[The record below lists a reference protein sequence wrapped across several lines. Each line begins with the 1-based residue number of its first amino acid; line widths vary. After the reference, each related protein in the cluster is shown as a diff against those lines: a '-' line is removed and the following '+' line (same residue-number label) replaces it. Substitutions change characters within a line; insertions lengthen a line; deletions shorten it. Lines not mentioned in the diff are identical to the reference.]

1 MTRNKS
7 LLTFLGIVVIIAAVL
22 SGFILSQPSAEDIL
36 VQTFERME
44 TIEDA
49 HAIVDLRVN
58 TAERVENARVEVW
71 GLKGESG
78 PGAFR
83 LEVMETSDEKAAGAV
98 VVSDG
103 ETLYAYTPAKDK
115 VYVGTLEEA
124 KEMLV
129 EKEYTWGEYDQSDF
143 EHPENAEEAVQKL
156 LEFFTVDNIST
167 EDNMVDGNSGHLL
180 ELQPIADQMPTE
192 YAAVGG
198 YINLWV
204 DAVRKVPFAFAYTGG
219 SMGEF
224 SATASQIDINP
235 GVEESRF
242 EFEIPEDVEVVK
254 LADLAPKSLSLEE
267 AASTAEFELLTPSEI
282 PGGATLVDIL
292 EVRGSIVQRYTLPDG
307 GSFSVAQGVSN
318 DLAEPS
324 TESQIVMVRDVE
336 GKLFVAE
343 GGDKALLT
351 WNEGDVIFTIAGALT
366 PDQALMVAES
376 LN

>member
-1 MTRNKS
+1 
-7 LLTFLGIVVIIAAVL
+7 
-22 SGFILSQPSAEDIL
+22 
-36 VQTFERME
+36 
-44 TIEDA
+44 
-49 HAIVDLRVN
+49 
-58 TAERVENARVEVW
+58 
-71 GLKGESG
+71 
-78 PGAFR
+78 
-83 LEVMETSDEKAAGAV
+83 
-98 VVSDG
+98 
-103 ETLYAYTPAKDK
+103 
-115 VYVGTLEEA
+115 
-124 KEMLV
+124 MLV

-267 AASTAEFELLTPSEI
+267 AASTVEFELLTPSEI